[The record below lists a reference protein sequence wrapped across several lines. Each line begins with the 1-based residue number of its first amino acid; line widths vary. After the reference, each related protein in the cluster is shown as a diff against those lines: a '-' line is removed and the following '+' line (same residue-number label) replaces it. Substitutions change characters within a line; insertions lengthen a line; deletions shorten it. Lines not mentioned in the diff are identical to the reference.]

1 MDEMWLIIMMFFM
14 VLIFVFMVAVTQ
26 GWIDIAKPQI
36 AIGAAILVKNKRTR
50 KR

>member
-14 VLIFVFMVAVTQ
+14 ILIFIFMVAVTQ
-26 GWIDIAKPQI
+26 GWIDIAKPQV
-36 AIGAAILVKNKRTR
+36 AIGGAAIVFRNR